1 MLFNESKRLAIKL
14 GAGDSVV
21 VCRGSKTIR
30 DVVKDAIRR
39 GFDSALII
47 RLVPSRSGAKMRAD
61 KLKVNGLDGAYSW
74 LGSIPLSSRI
84 HAKIAE
90 EAD

>member
-1 MLFNESKRLAIKL
+1 MLFNESERLAAKL
-14 GAGDSVV
+14 GADDSVV

-47 RLVPSRSGAKMRAD
+47 RLVPSRGGAKMRAD
-61 KLKVNGLDGAYSW
+61 KLKVNGIDGAYSW
-74 LGSIPLSSRI
+74 IGSVSLGSRT

-90 EAD
+90 QE